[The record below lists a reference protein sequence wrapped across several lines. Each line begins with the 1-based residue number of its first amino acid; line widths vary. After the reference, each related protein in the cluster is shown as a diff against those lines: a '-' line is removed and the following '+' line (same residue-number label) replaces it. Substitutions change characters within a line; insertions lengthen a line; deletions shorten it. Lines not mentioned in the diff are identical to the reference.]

1 MDVSNAQPHRRVRRR
16 HLAFG
21 TALLLALPTFAWGDQ
36 TITAGAG
43 NRFTTR
49 DVTIDQ
55 GEKVF
60 FRNSDFTGTKHNVQ
74 ADGTGPDGQP
84 LFKSADITSGTTIVE
99 GAQYLKT
106 GTYTFVCTFHAPGMA
121 GTLHVTANGTP
132 QQRPGGGAADTTA
145 PTVSVRLATAHQ
157 SSIRK
162 SRKLTVSVSANEAVT
177 VSLKATA
184 VVHGKTVTVARGKA
198 KLPAEGS
205 ARRAL
210 SLTSA
215 GRSAF
220 RGKRA
225 LTVKVT
231 ARAVDAAGNVGKA
244 KRSKR
249 FSP

>member
-1 MDVSNAQPHRRVRRR
+1 LP
-16 HLAFG
+16 FG
-21 TALLLALPTFAWGDQ
+21 AALLLALPALALADQ

-43 NRFTTR
+43 NRFTTP
-49 DVTIDQ
+49 DVTMDQ

-60 FRNSDFTGTKHNVQ
+60 FRNGDLTGTKHNVQ
-74 ADGTGPDGQP
+74 SDGVGPDGQP
-84 LFKSADITSGTTIVE
+84 LFKSATIGSGTTIVE

-106 GTYTFVCTFHAPGMA
+106 GTYSFVCTLHAPGMA

-132 QQRPGGGAADTTA
+132 QQRPGGTPAADTTA
-145 PTVSVRLATAHQ
+145 PTISVRLATAHQ

-162 SRKLTVSVSANEAVT
+162 SRKLTVSVSTSEAAT
-177 VSLKATA
+177 ISLKATA
-184 VVHGKTVTVARGKA
+184 VVHGKTTTVARGKV

-220 RGKRA
+220 KGKRA

-249 FSP
+249 YSP